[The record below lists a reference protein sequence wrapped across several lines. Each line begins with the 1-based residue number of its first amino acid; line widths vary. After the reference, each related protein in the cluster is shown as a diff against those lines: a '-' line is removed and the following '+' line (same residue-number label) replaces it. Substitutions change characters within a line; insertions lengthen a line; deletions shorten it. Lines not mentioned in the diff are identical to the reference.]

1 MAQLVLGPMLRY
13 ADATSAVVWVETDEP
28 CKVEVL
34 GASAATFALHGHHFG
49 VVELTDLEPGSSQEY
64 TVRVGGEQ
72 VWPEPDSEFPPSRIR
87 TVDPE
92 APVRLAFGSCRT
104 SVPHD
109 VQHNLRHG
117 FDVLRCYANEL
128 RDTAEPDWPTAL
140 ILLGDQVYAD
150 EPPPAV
156 LDFVHERRGDDDPP
170 QDELRDF
177 PEFAELYRVAWSDP
191 DVRWL
196 LSTLPTAMIVDDHDL
211 RDDWNTSQA
220 WRDQMAELPW
230 WPRRV
235 RGGVGAYWIYQHLGN
250 LSPSER
256 AQDKLFTA
264 VRSADGDAGALL
276 DEFAEQSY
284 AQPAGTQFSYVRDYG
299 PTRFLMLDSRCARV
313 LTPGNRAMIDDT
325 EWNWFVDQVSGD
337 YQHLVIGTSLPFLL
351 PKGLHYAEAWNEA
364 VCDGAWGTRAARLG
378 ERMRQA
384 IDLEHWA
391 AFRRSFEAV
400 ANVVIDLAA
409 GRYGAPP
416 TSIGFLSGDVHYS
429 YLAHVSL
436 PPSATSRTRVY
447 QAVCSP
453 IRNPLSGPVRV
464 MNAGASFGGAGLV
477 GRGLAKAAGVP
488 RPPFDWTVTS
498 GPYFHNVLGELRLD
512 RGRADVRWM
521 APSASM
527 DDPPPLQE
535 IASQQLA

>member
-64 TVRVGGEQ
+64 TVRAGGEQ

-128 RDTAEPDWPTAL
+128 RDTAEPDWSTAL

-235 RGGVGAYWIYQHLGN
+235 RGGIGAYWIYQHLGN

-299 PTRFLMLDSRCARV
+299 PTRFVMLDSRCARV

-364 VCDGAWGTRAARLG
+364 VCDGVWGARAARLG

-409 GRYGAPP
+409 GRHGEPP

-429 YLAHVSL
+429 YLARVSL
-436 PPSATSRTRVY
+436 PPPATSQTRVY

-453 IRNPLSGPVRV
+453 FRNPLSGPVRV
-464 MNAGASFGGAGLV
+464 MNAGASFGAAGLV

>member
-28 CKVEVL
+28 CEVEVL

-49 VVELTDLEPGSSQEY
+49 VVELTDLEPGSSQGY
-64 TVRVGGEQ
+64 TVRAGGEQ
-72 VWPEPDSEFPPSRIR
+72 VWPEPDSQFPPSRIR

-109 VQHNLRHG
+109 VQYNLRHG

-128 RDTAEPDWPTAL
+128 REAAEPDWPTAL

-220 WRDQMAELPW
+220 WRDQMAQLPW
-230 WPRRV
+230 WPHRV
-235 RGGVGAYWIYQHLGN
+235 RGGIGAYWIYQHLGN

-264 VRSADGDAGALL
+264 VRSAVGDAGAQL

-299 PTRFLMLDSRCARV
+299 PTRFVMLDSRCARV

-325 EWNWFVDQVSGD
+325 EWNWFVEQVSGD
-337 YQHLVIGTSLPFLL
+337 YEHLVIGTSLPFLL

-364 VCDGAWGTRAARLG
+364 VCDGVWGARAARLG

-409 GRYGAPP
+409 GRHGVPP

-436 PPSATSRTRVY
+436 PPPATSRTRVY

-453 IRNPLSGPVRV
+453 FRNPLSGPVRV
-464 MNAGASFGGAGLV
+464 MNAGASFGAAGLV

-512 RGRADVRWM
+512 RGRADVRWV

>member
-64 TVRVGGEQ
+64 TVRAGGEQ

-128 RDTAEPDWPTAL
+128 RDTAEPDWSTAL

-235 RGGVGAYWIYQHLGN
+235 RGGIGAYWIYQHLGN

-299 PTRFLMLDSRCARV
+299 PTRFVMLDSRCARV

-364 VCDGAWGTRAARLG
+364 VCDGVWGARAARLG

-391 AFRRSFEAV
+391 AFRRSFDAV

-409 GRYGAPP
+409 GRHGEPP

-429 YLAHVSL
+429 YLARVSL
-436 PPSATSRTRVY
+436 PPPATSQTRVY

-453 IRNPLSGPVRV
+453 FRNPLSGPVRV
-464 MNAGASFGGAGLV
+464 MNAGASFGAAGLV

>member
-13 ADATSAVVWVETDEP
+13 ADTTSAVVWVETDEP

-64 TVRVGGEQ
+64 TVHVGGEQ

-235 RGGVGAYWIYQHLGN
+235 RGGIGAYWIYQHLGN

-299 PTRFLMLDSRCARV
+299 PTRFVMLDSRCARV

-364 VCDGAWGTRAARLG
+364 VCDGVWGARAARLG

-409 GRYGAPP
+409 GRHGEPP

-429 YLAHVSL
+429 YLARVSL
-436 PPSATSRTRVY
+436 PPPATSQTRVY

-453 IRNPLSGPVRV
+453 FRNPLSGPVRV
-464 MNAGASFGGAGLV
+464 MNAGASFGAAGLV

>member
-28 CKVEVL
+28 CEVEVL
-34 GASAATFALHGHHFG
+34 GASAATFTLHGHHFG

-64 TVRVGGEQ
+64 TVRAGGEQ
-72 VWPEPDSEFPPSRIR
+72 VWPEPGSEFPPSRIR

-109 VQHNLRHG
+109 VQYNLRHG

-128 RDTAEPDWPTAL
+128 REAAEPDWPTAL

-220 WRDQMAELPW
+220 WRDQMAQLPW

-235 RGGVGAYWIYQHLGN
+235 RGGIGAYWIYQHLGN

-264 VRSADGDAGALL
+264 VRRAHGDAGAQL

-299 PTRFLMLDSRCARV
+299 PTRFVMLDSRCARV

-325 EWNWFVDQVSGD
+325 EWNWFVEQVSGD
-337 YQHLVIGTSLPFLL
+337 YEHLVIGTSLPFLL

-364 VCDGAWGTRAARLG
+364 VCDGVWGARAARLG

-436 PPSATSRTRVY
+436 PPPVTSRTRVY

-464 MNAGASFGGAGLV
+464 MNAGASFGAAGLV

-498 GPYFHNVLGELRLD
+498 GPYFHNVLAELRLD
-512 RGRADVRWM
+512 RGRADVRWV

>member
-28 CKVEVL
+28 CEVEVL
-34 GASAATFALHGHHFG
+34 GARAATFALHGHHFG
-49 VVELTDLEPGSSQEY
+49 VVELTNLEPGSSQEY
-64 TVRVGGEQ
+64 RVRAGGEE
-72 VWPEPDSEFPPSRIR
+72 VWPEPDSEFPASRIR

-109 VQHNLRHG
+109 VQDNLRHG

-128 RDTAEPDWPTAL
+128 RDAAQPDWPTAL

-156 LDFVHERRGDDDPP
+156 LDFVHERRADGDPP

-235 RGGVGAYWIYQHLGN
+235 RGAIGAYWIYQHLGN

-256 AQDKLFTA
+256 ADDKLFTA

-276 DEFAEQSY
+276 DEFAEQAMCSP
-284 AQPAGTQFSYVRDYG
+284 PA
-299 PTRFLMLDSRCARV
+299 
-313 LTPGNRAMIDDT
+313 PG
-325 EWNWFVDQVSGD
+325 
-337 YQHLVIGTSLPFLL
+337 
-351 PKGLHYAEAWNEA
+351 
-364 VCDGAWGTRAARLG
+364 
-378 ERMRQA
+378 
-384 IDLEHWA
+384 
-391 AFRRSFEAV
+391 
-400 ANVVIDLAA
+400 
-409 GRYGAPP
+409 
-416 TSIGFLSGDVHYS
+416 
-429 YLAHVSL
+429 
-436 PPSATSRTRVY
+436 SATSGITGR
-447 QAVCSP
+447 P
-453 IRNPLSGPVRV
+453 
-464 MNAGASFGGAGLV
+464 AS
-477 GRGLAKAAGVP
+477 
-488 RPPFDWTVTS
+488 
-498 GPYFHNVLGELRLD
+498 
-512 RGRADVRWM
+512 
-521 APSASM
+521 
-527 DDPPPLQE
+527 
-535 IASQQLA
+535 

>member
-28 CKVEVL
+28 CEVEVL
-34 GASAATFALHGHHFG
+34 GASAATFTLHGHHFG

-64 TVRVGGEQ
+64 TVRAGGEQ
-72 VWPEPDSEFPPSRIR
+72 VWPEPDSQFPPSRIR

-109 VQHNLRHG
+109 AQYNLRHG

-128 RDTAEPDWPTAL
+128 RDAAEPDWPTAL

-220 WRDQMAELPW
+220 WRDQMAQLPW

-235 RGGVGAYWIYQHLGN
+235 RGGIGAYWIYQHLGN
-250 LSPSER
+250 LAPSER
-256 AQDKLFTA
+256 APDNRFAA

-284 AQPAGTQFSYVRDYG
+284 VQPAGTQFSYVRDYG
-299 PTRFLMLDSRCARV
+299 PTRFVMLDSRCARV

-325 EWNWFVDQVSGD
+325 EWNWFVEQVSGD

-364 VCDGAWGTRAARLG
+364 VCDGVWGARAARLG

-400 ANVVIDLAA
+400 ANLVIDLAA

-436 PPSATSRTRVY
+436 PPSATSQTRVY

-464 MNAGASFGGAGLV
+464 MNAGASFGAAGLV

-498 GPYFHNVLGELRLD
+498 GPYFHNVLAELRLD

>member
-28 CKVEVL
+28 CEVEVL

-64 TVRVGGEQ
+64 TVRAGGEQ
-72 VWPEPDSEFPPSRIR
+72 VWPEPDSQFPPSRIR

-128 RDTAEPDWPTAL
+128 REAAEPDWPTAL

-156 LDFVHERRGDDDPP
+156 LDFVHERRGDVPP

-177 PEFAELYRVAWSDP
+177 PEFAELYRVAWRDP

-230 WPRRV
+230 WPQRV
-235 RGGVGAYWIYQHLGN
+235 RGGIGAYWIYQHLGN

-256 AQDKLFTA
+256 AQDKLFAA

-299 PTRFLMLDSRCARV
+299 PTRFVMLDSRCARV

-364 VCDGAWGTRAARLG
+364 VCDGVWGARAARLG

-391 AFRRSFEAV
+391 AFRRSFDAV

-409 GRYGAPP
+409 GRHGEPP

-429 YLAHVSL
+429 YLAHVLL
-436 PPSATSRTRVY
+436 PPPVTSPTRVY

-464 MNAGASFGGAGLV
+464 MNAGASFGAAGLV

-488 RPPFDWTVTS
+488 RPSFDWTVTS
-498 GPYFHNVLGELRLD
+498 GPYFHNVLAELRLD
-512 RGRADVRWM
+512 LGRADVRWV

>member
-28 CKVEVL
+28 CEVEVL
-34 GASAATFALHGHHFG
+34 GASAATFTLHGHHFG

-64 TVRVGGEQ
+64 TVRAGGEQ
-72 VWPEPDSEFPPSRIR
+72 VWPEPDSDFPPSRIR

-109 VQHNLRHG
+109 VRYNLRHG

-128 RDTAEPDWPTAL
+128 RDAAEPDWPTAL

-156 LDFVHERRGDDDPP
+156 LDFVHKRRGDVPP
-170 QDELRDF
+170 RDELRDF

-220 WRDQMAELPW
+220 WRDQMAQLPW

-235 RGGVGAYWIYQHLGN
+235 RGGIGAYWIYQHLGN

-284 AQPAGTQFSYVRDYG
+284 VQPAGTRFSYVRDYG
-299 PTRFLMLDSRCARV
+299 PTRFVMLDSRCARV
-313 LTPGNRAMIDDT
+313 LTPGNRAMIDDA
-325 EWNWFVDQVSGD
+325 EWNWFVEQVSGD
-337 YQHLVIGTSLPFLL
+337 YEHLVIGTSLPFLL

-364 VCDGAWGTRAARLG
+364 VCDGVWGARAARLG

-409 GRYGAPP
+409 GRYGEPP

-429 YLAHVSL
+429 YLALASL
-436 PPSATSRTRVY
+436 PPPATSRTRVY

-453 IRNPLSGPVRV
+453 FRNPLSGPVRV
-464 MNAGASFGGAGLV
+464 RTPARASARPGWSGVAWRRRQV
-477 GRGLAKAAGVP
+477 CRARRSTGR
-488 RPPFDWTVTS
+488 
-498 GPYFHNVLGELRLD
+498 
-512 RGRADVRWM
+512 
-521 APSASM
+521 
-527 DDPPPLQE
+527 
-535 IASQQLA
+535 

>member
-64 TVRVGGEQ
+64 TVRAGGEQ

-109 VQHNLRHG
+109 VQYNLRHG

-128 RDTAEPDWPTAL
+128 RDAAEPDWPTAL

-235 RGGVGAYWIYQHLGN
+235 RGGIGAYWIYQHLGN

-299 PTRFLMLDSRCARV
+299 PTRFVMLDSRCARV

-364 VCDGAWGTRAARLG
+364 VCDGVWGARAARLG

-409 GRYGAPP
+409 GRYGEPP

-429 YLAHVSL
+429 YLARVSL
-436 PPSATSRTRVY
+436 PPPATSQTRVY

-464 MNAGASFGGAGLV
+464 MNAGASFGAAGLV

>member
-28 CKVEVL
+28 CEVEVL
-34 GASAATFALHGHHFG
+34 GASAATFTLHGHHFG

-64 TVRVGGEQ
+64 TVRAGGEQ

-109 VQHNLRHG
+109 VQYNLRHG

-235 RGGVGAYWIYQHLGN
+235 RGGIGAYWIYQHLGN

-299 PTRFLMLDSRCARV
+299 PTRFVMLDSRCARV

-325 EWNWFVDQVSGD
+325 EWNWFVEQVSGD

-364 VCDGAWGTRAARLG
+364 VCDGVWGARAARLG

-409 GRYGAPP
+409 GRHGEPP

-436 PPSATSRTRVY
+436 PPPATSQTRVY

-453 IRNPLSGPVRV
+453 FRNPLSGPVRV
-464 MNAGASFGGAGLV
+464 MNAGASFGAAGLV

>member
-64 TVRVGGEQ
+64 TVRAGGEQ

-128 RDTAEPDWPTAL
+128 RDTAEPDWSTAL

-235 RGGVGAYWIYQHLGN
+235 RGGIGAYWIYQHLGN

-299 PTRFLMLDSRCARV
+299 PTRFVMLDSRCARV

-364 VCDGAWGTRAARLG
+364 VCDGVWGARAARLG

-409 GRYGAPP
+409 GRYGEPP

-429 YLAHVSL
+429 YLARVSL
-436 PPSATSRTRVY
+436 PPPATSQTRVY

-453 IRNPLSGPVRV
+453 FRNPLSGPVRV
-464 MNAGASFGGAGLV
+464 MNAGASFGAAGLV

>member
-1 MAQLVLGPMLRY
+1 MPRLVLGPMLRY

-28 CKVEVL
+28 CEVEVL
-34 GASAATFALHGHHFG
+34 GASAATFCLHGHHFG
-49 VVELTDLEPGSSQEY
+49 VVELTDLEPGSSPEY
-64 TVRVGGEQ
+64 TVRAGGEQ

-109 VQHNLRHG
+109 AHYNLRHG

-156 LDFVHERRGDDDPP
+156 LDFVHGRRGDDDPP
-170 QDELRDF
+170 TDELRDF

-220 WRDQMAELPW
+220 WRDEMAEQPW
-230 WPRRV
+230 WPQRV
-235 RGGVGAYWIYQHLGN
+235 RGGIGAYWIYQHLGN

-256 AQDKLFTA
+256 AQDKLFA
-264 VRSADGDAGALL
+264 ALRSADGDAGALL
-276 DEFAEQSY
+276 DEFADQSY
-284 AQPAGTQFSYVRDYG
+284 VQPAGTQFSYVRDYG

-325 EWNWFVDQVSGD
+325 EWTWFAEQIRGGHE
-337 YQHLVIGTSLPFLL
+337 HLVIGTSLPFLL
-351 PKGLHYAEAWNEA
+351 PKGLHYAEAWSEA
-364 VCDGAWGTRAARLG
+364 VCDGAWGATAARLG
-378 ERMRQA
+378 EKIRKA

-400 ANVVIDLAA
+400 ANAVIDLAA
-409 GRYGAPP
+409 RRDEAPP

-429 YLAHVSL
+429 YLARASL
-436 PPSATSRTRVY
+436 PPPATSPTRVY

-464 MNAGASFGGAGLV
+464 MNAGASFGVAGLV

-498 GPYFHNVLGELRLD
+498 GPYFHNVLAELRLD
-512 RGRADVRWM
+512 RGQVHVRWL

-527 DDPPPLQE
+527 HDPPPLQE

>member
-28 CKVEVL
+28 CEVEVL

-64 TVRVGGEQ
+64 RVRAAGEQ

-109 VQHNLRHG
+109 VQSNLRHG

-128 RDTAEPDWPTAL
+128 RDAAEPDWPTAL

-150 EPPPAV
+150 EPPSAV

-177 PEFAELYRVAWSDP
+177 PEFAQLYRVAWSDP

-220 WRDQMAELPW
+220 WRDQMAELAW

-235 RGGVGAYWIYQHLGN
+235 RGGIGAYWIYQHLGN
-250 LSPSER
+250 LSPNER
-256 AQDKLFTA
+256 AEDKLFAA

-276 DEFAEQSY
+276 DEFADQTY
-284 AQPAGTQFSYVRDYG
+284 LQPAGTRLSYVRDYG
-299 PTRFLMLDSRCARV
+299 PTRFVMFDSRCARV

-325 EWNWFVDQVSGD
+325 EWNWFVDQMSGD
-337 YQHLVIGTSLPFLL
+337 YEHLVIGTSLPFLL

-364 VCDGAWGTRAARLG
+364 VCDGVWGALAARLG
-378 ERMRQA
+378 EKLRQA

-409 GRYGAPP
+409 GRYGVPP

-429 YLAHVSL
+429 YLARASL
-436 PPSATSRTRVY
+436 PPPATSQTRVY

-453 IRNPLSGPVRV
+453 IRNPLSGLVRV

-498 GPYFHNVLGELRLD
+498 GPYFHNVLAELRLD
-512 RGRADVRWM
+512 GGRADVRWV

-527 DDPPPLQE
+527 DDPPPLRE

>member
-28 CKVEVL
+28 CEVEVL

-64 TVRVGGEQ
+64 TVRAGGEQ

-109 VQHNLRHG
+109 VQYNLRHG

-235 RGGVGAYWIYQHLGN
+235 RGGIGAYWIYQHLGN

-284 AQPAGTQFSYVRDYG
+284 VQPAGTQFSYVRDYG
-299 PTRFLMLDSRCARV
+299 PTRFVMLDSRCARV

-325 EWNWFVDQVSGD
+325 EWNWFVEQVSGD
-337 YQHLVIGTSLPFLL
+337 YEHLVIGTSLPFLL

-364 VCDGAWGTRAARLG
+364 VCDGVWGARAARLG

-436 PPSATSRTRVY
+436 PPPATSRTRVY

-464 MNAGASFGGAGLV
+464 MNAGASFGAAGLV

-498 GPYFHNVLGELRLD
+498 GPYFHNVLAELRLD
-512 RGRADVRWM
+512 RGRADVRWV

>member
-1 MAQLVLGPMLRY
+1 MR
-13 ADATSAVVWVETDEP
+13 T
-28 CKVEVL
+28 
-34 GASAATFALHGHHFG
+34 
-49 VVELTDLEPGSSQEY
+49 
-64 TVRVGGEQ
+64 GGEE

-109 VQHNLRHG
+109 VQYNLRHG

-128 RDTAEPDWPTAL
+128 CDAAEPDWPTAL

-150 EPPPAV
+150 EPPSAV

-170 QDELRDF
+170 QGELRDF

-196 LSTLPTAMIVDDHDL
+196 LSTRPTAMIVDDHDL

-235 RGGVGAYWIYQHLGN
+235 RGGIGAYWIYQHLGN

-256 AQDKLFTA
+256 AEDKLFAA
-264 VRSADGDAGALL
+264 VRSADGNAGALL

-284 AQPAGTQFSYVRDYG
+284 VQPAGSQFSYVRDYG
-299 PTRFLMLDSRCARV
+299 PTRFVMFDSRCARV

-325 EWNWFVDQVSGD
+325 EWNWFVDQISGD
-337 YQHLVIGTSLPFLL
+337 YEHLVIGTSLPFLL

-364 VCDGAWGTRAARLG
+364 VCDGVWGARAARLG

-384 IDLEHWA
+384 ID
-391 AFRRSFEAV
+391 
-400 ANVVIDLAA
+400 
-409 GRYGAPP
+409 
-416 TSIGFLSGDVHYS
+416 SIK
-429 YLAHVSL
+429 
-436 PPSATSRTRVY
+436 R
-447 QAVCSP
+447 
-453 IRNPLSGPVRV
+453 I
-464 MNAGASFGGAGLV
+464 
-477 GRGLAKAAGVP
+477 
-488 RPPFDWTVTS
+488 
-498 GPYFHNVLGELRLD
+498 LRLP
-512 RGRADVRWM
+512 G
-521 APSASM
+521 
-527 DDPPPLQE
+527 
-535 IASQQLA
+535 

>member
-1 MAQLVLGPMLRY
+1 M
-13 ADATSAVVWVETDEP
+13 T
-28 CKVEVL
+28 KVEVL

-64 TVRVGGEQ
+64 TVRAGGEQ

-128 RDTAEPDWPTAL
+128 RDTAEPDWSTAL

-235 RGGVGAYWIYQHLGN
+235 RGGIGAYWIYQHLGN

-299 PTRFLMLDSRCARV
+299 PTRFVMLDSRCARV

-364 VCDGAWGTRAARLG
+364 VCDGVWGARAARLG

-409 GRYGAPP
+409 GRHGEPP

-429 YLAHVSL
+429 YLARVSL
-436 PPSATSRTRVY
+436 PPPATSQTRVY

-453 IRNPLSGPVRV
+453 FRNPLSGSCGSPPRHSPTGWPGSLGHAAARSTKVAEPPFRWEWVRGPWFDNNLATAEV
-464 MNAGASFGGAGLV
+464 TD
-477 GRGLAKAAGVP
+477 RGLDLWWATGVVDGDRHDRP
-488 RPPFDWTVTS
+488 RLERV
-498 GPYFHNVLGELRLD
+498 
-512 RGRADVRWM
+512 ADVHVE
-521 APSASM
+521 A
-527 DDPPPLQE
+527 
-535 IASQQLA
+535 

>member
-34 GASAATFALHGHHFG
+34 GASAATFTLHGHHFG

-64 TVRVGGEQ
+64 TVRAGGEQ

-109 VQHNLRHG
+109 VQYNLRHG

-235 RGGVGAYWIYQHLGN
+235 RGGIGAYWIYQHLGN

-299 PTRFLMLDSRCARV
+299 PTRFVMLDSRCARV

-325 EWNWFVDQVSGD
+325 EWNWFVEQVSGD
-337 YQHLVIGTSLPFLL
+337 YEHLVIGTSLPFLL

-364 VCDGAWGTRAARLG
+364 VCDGVWGARAARLG

-409 GRYGAPP
+409 GRYGEPP

-436 PPSATSRTRVY
+436 PPPATSQTRVY

-464 MNAGASFGGAGLV
+464 MNAGASFGAAGLV

-498 GPYFHNVLGELRLD
+498 GPYFHNVLAELRLD
-512 RGRADVRWM
+512 RGRADVRWV